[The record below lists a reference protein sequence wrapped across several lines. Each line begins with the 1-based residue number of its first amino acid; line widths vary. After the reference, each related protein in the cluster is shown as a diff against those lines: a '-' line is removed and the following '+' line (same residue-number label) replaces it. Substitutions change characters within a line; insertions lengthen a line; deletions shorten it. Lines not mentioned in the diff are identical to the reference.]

1 MSLVGIVCYT
11 IVSLISVP
19 KGVSLIKIR
28 NLAAIV
34 LVIMFITGC
43 NTTEIE
49 EPITSI
55 ELECKNP
62 ILAEKCE
69 NHSFN
74 DKKSIKIFEEA
85 INTATEIQGN
95 LNYSAE
101 YSMTIS
107 YSNNTT
113 KNYDLSLGTDR
124 TMKGLLVNQENTSQ
138 GYEISVDNANQLRD
152 LID

>member
-1 MSLVGIVCYT
+1 M
-11 IVSLISVP
+11 
-19 KGVSLIKIR
+19 SLIKIR

-34 LVIMFITGC
+34 LVILFITGC

-62 ILAEKCE
+62 ISAEKCE

-85 INTATEIQGN
+85 INTAVEMLGV

-113 KNYDLSLGTDR
+113 VHYDLSLGTDR
-124 TMKGLLVNQENTSQ
+124 TMKGLLVDQENSTQ
-138 GYEISVDNANQLRD
+138 GYEISVENANQLRD
-152 LID
+152 LVD